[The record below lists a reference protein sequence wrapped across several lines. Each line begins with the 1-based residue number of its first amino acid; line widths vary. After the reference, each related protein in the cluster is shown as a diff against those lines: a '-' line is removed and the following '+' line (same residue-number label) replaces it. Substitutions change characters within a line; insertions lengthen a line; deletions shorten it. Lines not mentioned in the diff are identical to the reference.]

1 MFWEIL
7 YVTTLAGLRQRFLY
21 LEEWHT
27 QEVAR
32 RCWLLLAPRYE
43 LWEISTPLCRLN
55 GTTTPIVNAVAIHP
69 SQLHIITSGVERDM
83 HDACRVLRLI
93 SPTLLHLKE
102 EVAECN
108 PEDEIRFFGVLLG
121 MHPTPHEGAIG
132 QSHDGSHTISLFDQR
147 LVMGHILHSNVNL
160 PKMMGNSILREQ
172 GCFWTEEDDDGVID
186 IMRSP

>member
-21 LEEWHT
+21 LGEWHT
-27 QEVAR
+27 QEWRDVVGE
-32 RCWLLLAPRYE
+32 LLLATRYVP
-43 LWEISTPLCRLN
+43 LEISTPLCRLN

-69 SQLHIITSGVERDM
+69 SQLHIIASGVERDM
-83 HDACRVLRLI
+83 HDA
-93 SPTLLHLKE
+93 KE

-121 MHPTPHEGAIG
+121 THPTPHEGAIG

-160 PKMMGNSILREQ
+160 PKMMGNSILMEQ